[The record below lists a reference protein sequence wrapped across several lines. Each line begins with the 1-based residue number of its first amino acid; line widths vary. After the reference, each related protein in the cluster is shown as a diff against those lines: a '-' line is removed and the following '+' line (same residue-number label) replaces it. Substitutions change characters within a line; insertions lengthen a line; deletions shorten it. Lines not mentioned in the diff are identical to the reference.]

1 MSTSKIIA
9 VLAATAMV
17 GLFSASAFAEL
28 IPQEE
33 IDQYSDSSKPDV
45 DAGASKGPDE
55 SIVKQEQNQFGNEPA
70 KDLDKNRPGSRRRE
84 PPPDGKGGHSRRRS
98 LSFDH

>member
-9 VLAATAMV
+9 VLAASAMV

-33 IDQYSDSSKPDV
+33 IDQYSGSSKPDV
-45 DAGASKGPDE
+45 DASASKGADE
-55 SIVKQEQNQFGNEPA
+55 SIVKQEKNQFGNSMRHG
-70 KDLDKNRPGSRRRE
+70 LDMS
-84 PPPDGKGGHSRRRS
+84 PP
-98 LSFDH
+98 

>member
-17 GLFSASAFAEL
+17 GLFAASASAES

-33 IDQYSDSSKPDV
+33 IQQYSGSDKPDV
-45 DAGASKGPDE
+45 DPGASKGPDA
-55 SIVKQEQNQFGNEPA
+55 SIVDQEQNQFGNDPA
-70 KDLDKNRPGSRRRE
+70 MSLDKNTTESGGETLPEMEQQGIPGGDR
-84 PPPDGKGGHSRRRS
+84 
-98 LSFDH
+98 